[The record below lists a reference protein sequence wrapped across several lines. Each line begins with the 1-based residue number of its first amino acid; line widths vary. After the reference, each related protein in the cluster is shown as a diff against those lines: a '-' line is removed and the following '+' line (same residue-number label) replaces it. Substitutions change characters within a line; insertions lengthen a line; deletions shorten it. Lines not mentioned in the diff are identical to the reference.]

1 MINTLIELPRI
12 YKQILMVAVDSIILT
27 LIIFSSFAVRLGH
40 WYWPDSEL
48 FLIIFGAPYLAVP
61 IFFLFGLFHG
71 VSRYFSM
78 EALWQVF
85 KAVSLYAIIWGLIGF
100 MSGLEGIPRSV
111 ILINWMLSFIG
122 IAGIR
127 FLARR
132 ILRNSKATKKNQSK
146 NVIIY
151 GAGTSGRQLMD
162 TLSHSGE
169 YTPVAFIDDSIN
181 LNKQIINGVR
191 VHTFTKIESL
201 VKKYNVQEL
210 FLAIPS
216 LPKNMRNK
224 IINNLE
230 PFPFTVKTL
239 PSFIDLANGNIGIDD
254 LRKLRVEDLLGR
266 DSVAPNRSL
275 LEINIRNKIVM
286 VTGAGGSIGSE
297 LCRQISLLGVKKLIL
312 FDQSEVALYKIDI
325 ELDGKTEVI
334 PILGSVVN
342 QDRIEKICK
351 KYNVQTIYHA
361 AAYKHVPM
369 VEYNTSEG
377 VINNVFGTLSVAS
390 AAINSGVKTFVH
402 ISTDKAVRPTNTMGA
417 TKRCSE
423 IILQALSKNQTKTQ
437 FMMVRFG
444 NVLDSSGSVI
454 PLFKKQIKA
463 GGPLTV
469 THKKIVRYFMTI
481 SEAVEL
487 VIQAGSMGDG
497 GDIFVLDM
505 GDPILIYDL
514 AVKMV
519 RLSGLEILDENNP
532 NGDIEIKYTGLRPGE
547 KLYEELLVSGNVS
560 KTEHSLIM
568 RAVEDSIDWS
578 ELNSLLKSLQEA
590 ANESNHK
597 KIRDILIDMVPQ
609 FIPQSEIVD
618 FLYKD

>member
-1 MINTLIELPRI
+1 MC
-12 YKQILMVAVDSIILT
+12 
-27 LIIFSSFAVRLGH
+27 
-40 WYWPDSEL
+40 
-48 FLIIFGAPYLAVP
+48 
-61 IFFLFGLFHG
+61 
-71 VSRYFSM
+71 
-78 EALWQVF
+78 
-85 KAVSLYAIIWGLIGF
+85 
-100 MSGLEGIPRSV
+100 
-111 ILINWMLSFIG
+111 
-122 IAGIR
+122 IR
-127 FLARR
+127 
-132 ILRNSKATKKNQSK
+132 
-146 NVIIY
+146 
-151 GAGTSGRQLMD
+151 
-162 TLSHSGE
+162 
-169 YTPVAFIDDSIN
+169 
-181 LNKQIINGVR
+181 
-191 VHTFTKIESL
+191 
-201 VKKYNVQEL
+201 
-210 FLAIPS
+210 
-216 LPKNMRNK
+216 
-224 IINNLE
+224 
-230 PFPFTVKTL
+230 
-239 PSFIDLANGNIGIDD
+239 
-254 LRKLRVEDLLGR
+254 
-266 DSVAPNRSL
+266 
-275 LEINIRNKIVM
+275 
-286 VTGAGGSIGSE
+286 
-297 LCRQISLLGVKKLIL
+297 
-312 FDQSEVALYKIDI
+312 
-325 ELDGKTEVI
+325 
-334 PILGSVVN
+334 
-342 QDRIEKICK
+342 DR
-351 KYNVQTIYHA
+351 TIYHA

-609 FIPQSEIVD
+609 FTPQSEIVD